1 MQSQNNKIDFF
12 ISQLSISENKE
23 VVFSKIRDFFGNGD
37 LDKHIIFKRSI
48 LYFYTGSE
56 IIDTYA
62 CPPTELNHS
71 ITFDGSKVSKI
82 EKAYFVGAASKSMFD
97 VEFEISSNNNN
108 NNNNNNNG
116 NNNG

>member
-1 MQSQNNKIDFF
+1 MQTQDSKIDFF
-12 ISQLSISENKE
+12 ISQLSIDENKE
-23 VVFSKIRDFFGNGD
+23 LVFSKVRDFFRND
-37 LDKHIIFKRSI
+37 ELDKHIIFKRSI
-48 LYFYTGSE
+48 LYFYAGSE

-108 NNNNNNNG
+108 NNNNNNG